1 MRLRTTLL
9 VAATALVGLLSV
21 GPASSSA
28 AAPLPLG
35 KLALG
40 RASPSD
46 ALPGFSARRFSV
58 RCPGVA
64 EPEHGIFAMAPAA
77 GKRRGFLLFFSGGAG
92 TSYWSGGGSG
102 LDFFQSLRRAGFI
115 VVQVRW
121 VDGWLKSAR
130 GDATGPA
137 RLACGPATVVKWA
150 YERVFK
156 PLRLKP
162 AKVGRCGFCVTGN
175 SGGASQV
182 SYALSHY
189 GLDTILDAGVPT
201 GGPPH
206 ADLVKG
212 CLGTDPA
219 YALPARRIDSSYGFT
234 RDGPCARRDES
245 FRDRWARDGIATGG
259 RDYVHP
265 RTHIVFL
272 LGEEDRTSAVPQAL
286 EYAARL
292 RRARSPRVSVAR
304 VAGMPHALSRSKAG
318 LAALGRVLRGS

>member
-189 GLDTILDAGVPT
+189 GLDTILDAVVPT

-212 CLGTDPA
+212 CLGTDRRTRFPHGGSIRRTA
-219 YALPARRIDSSYGFT
+219 SPGTAR
-234 RDGPCARRDES
+234 ARGATSR
-245 FRDRWARDGIATGG
+245 FATAGRATGS
-259 RDYVHP
+259 RP
-265 RTHIVFL
+265 AAATTFIR
-272 LGEEDRTSAVPQAL
+272 ERTSSSCWAKRIERAPC
-286 EYAARL
+286 
-292 RRARSPRVSVAR
+292 RRHWSTRHGFVVRAHPA
-304 VAGMPHALSRSKAG
+304 
-318 LAALGRVLRGS
+318 